1 MCAAYRFVLPALLLL
16 GCSFAGPTFALQAAE
31 PSPAAPQPTPP
42 HPAEPKKPAPEKA
55 PQFHPGEWEIDSTIT
70 VFGGRAITST
80 TRLCATK
87 QMDFWKVAQHGLSC
101 KEPKTSPDGD
111 GTRVRIH
118 CVYQGEKL
126 HSDIEWDAIETF
138 ANDGN
143 SFTLTGTSKTNTV
156 YEGVQPT
163 QTTAQLQAN
172 AHRIGECR

>member
-1 MCAAYRFVLPALLLL
+1 MRAAYRLILPALFLL
-16 GCSFAGPTFALQAAE
+16 GCNFAGPALALQAAT
-31 PSPAAPQPTPP
+31 PNPAAQQPAAL
-42 HPAEPKKPAPEKA
+42 HPANPKKPAHEKA
-55 PQFHPGEWEIDSTIT
+55 PPFHPGEWQIDSIIT
-70 VFGGRAITST
+70 VQGGRAITST

-101 KEPKTSPDGD
+101 KEPKTSPDGE

-126 HSDIEWDAIETF
+126 HSDIEWEAVETF
-138 ANDGN
+138 AHDGN

-163 QTTAQLQAN
+163 QTTAQLEAN
-172 AHRIGECR
+172 AHRIGECQ